1 MEQFKV
7 KYKNDMQPK
16 ESKSNKHFKMSMWK
30 SGIRLAGCWMLFFG
44 DVVATAILFAA
55 AEVLGIVEEF

>member
-1 MEQFKV
+1 
-7 KYKNDMQPK
+7 MQPK

-44 DVVATAILFAA
+44 DVVVTSILFAI
-55 AEVLGIVEEF
+55 AEILGVVEEF